1 MEAAQQILAAL
12 GAVSVLGA
20 AAVYIVKF
28 IKFCK
33 APNDKQNG
41 RLDTMEK
48 RLDKHDTLLDNDK
61 KRLDKLK
68 EGNRVQMRV
77 LMAMAA
83 HMLDGNHTQQLRDA
97 AQQMNEFLL
106 NN

>member
-41 RLDTMEK
+41 RLD
-48 RLDKHDTLLDNDK
+48 KHDTLRDNDK
-61 KRLDKLK
+61 KRLDKLQ